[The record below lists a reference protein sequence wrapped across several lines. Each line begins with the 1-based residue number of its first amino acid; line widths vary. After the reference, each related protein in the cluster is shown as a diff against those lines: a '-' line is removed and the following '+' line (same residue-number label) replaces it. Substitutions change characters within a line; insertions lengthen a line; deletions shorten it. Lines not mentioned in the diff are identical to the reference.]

1 MKNTVSKADQWNADL
16 YDSNHSFVSKYG
28 HSLLELLNPKPN
40 EKILD
45 LGCGTGDLTEQ
56 LFQKEANVIGIDK
69 SPNMIAQATKKYP
82 HLNFS
87 VQSATR
93 LAFSNKFDAVFSN
106 ATLHWVKPPNLALT
120 CIYESLEKGGR
131 FVAEFGGKSNV
142 QQITNGII
150 NELKMAGFSFKE
162 EQFPWY
168 YPSIGEY
175 TTLMENTGFRV
186 VLAQHYDRPTS
197 LNGIDGLKNWIKM
210 FGDSFFINIKD
221 DMKNRIITN
230 VVNHLKESLFDEK
243 TNNWIAD
250 YKRIRVIGIK
260 E

>member
-16 YDSNHSFVSKYG
+16 YDSNHSFVSQYG
-28 HSLLELLNPKPN
+28 NSLLELLNPKPN

-45 LGCGTGDLTEQ
+45 LGCGTGDLAEQ

-69 SPNMIAQATKKYP
+69 SPNMVAQAAKKYP

-87 VQSATR
+87 VQNATS
-93 LAFSNKFDAVFSN
+93 LKFSNEFDAVFSN
-106 ATLHWVKPPNLALT
+106 ATLHWVKPPNIALT
-120 CIYESLEKGGR
+120 RIYESLKKGGR
-131 FVAEFGGKSNV
+131 FVAEFGGKGNV
-142 QQITNGII
+142 QQITDGII
-150 NELKMAGFSFKE
+150 NELKMEGFSFQE

-168 YPSIGEY
+168 YPSIAEY
-175 TTLMENTGFRV
+175 TALMENTGFRV
-186 VLAQHYDRPTS
+186 VLAQHYDRPTP
-197 LNGIDGLKNWIKM
+197 LNGIDGLKNWINM

-221 DMKNRIITN
+221 DVKDRLITN
-230 VVNHLKESLFDEK
+230 VVNYLKESLFDEK